1 MRKRLVA
8 VIAALLT
15 AATLVAPVGV
25 SARSAFENAVP
36 YQYMAK
42 MFSEILGRAPQP
54 AEWTSTVEYFE
65 ERGCTAS
72 ALAGFGLD
80 VFGSEEFAALDYSHA
95 GQALVLYRA
104 VLNREADE
112 IGLAAAIAQPA
123 AGSSVV
129 DMARGMYGGPEFQA
143 LMPQICNPVT
153 PDYDFG
159 MAPAI
164 DVPVDGEGYVG
175 DQMGLQ
181 AALDAAE
188 PGTTVFLAPR
198 AVVRLLTPLYIPQGV
213 ELATTGRP
221 GPRRYAEMGRVV
233 RAPVWPTF
241 ADAAVIVEPGA
252 KLRHVWVDG
261 QQGSPAR
268 HQAASPNVRVLSGR
282 ESTVSF
288 TRLGNTVGNTALSSL
303 GRHGH
308 TPCIDNDFSHNFIEA
323 YSSSHFGGTWA
334 DGISI
339 GCEDATVAYNEVVDT
354 TDVSI
359 ITFAQPQAAQV
370 SQVYG
375 NVVLNAGQGAFAQ
388 LSASP
393 FIGEKGD
400 GPGYASMDFTGSV
413 FRDNVIWNTPRSAN
427 ESGILVGVRAASGIR
442 SLNGKGQVMYGNTSG
457 GLRTW
462 VQNGII
468 VSGML
473 DVRVVDN
480 DLDVVLV
487 DDACTCPPAEV
498 GAAVSSGYAS
508 GEIQGPYVDGPFTAC
523 VTQPTGLM

>member
-1 MRKRLVA
+1 MRRRFV
-8 VIAALLT
+8 VVVAALVG
-15 AATLVAPVGV
+15 ATTLFAPLRV
-25 SARSAFENAVP
+25 SASPFENAMP

-42 MFSEILGRAPQP
+42 MYSEILGRAPQP
-54 AEWTSTVEYFE
+54 AEWTSTVEFFE
-65 ERGCTAS
+65 ERGCTES
-72 ALAGFGLD
+72 ALTAFGLD
-80 VFGSEEFAALDYSHA
+80 VFGSAEFAALDYSPPA
-95 GQALVLYRA
+95 QALVLYRA
-104 VLNREADE
+104 VLNREADDV
-112 IGLAAAIAQPA
+112 GLSMAIAELS
-123 AGSSVV
+123 AGASVV
-129 DMARGMYGGPEFQA
+129 DVARAMYAGPEFRA
-143 LMPQICNPVT
+143 LMAQICNPVT
-153 PDYDFG
+153 ADYDFG

-164 DVPVDGEGYVG
+164 DVPVDGEGYAG

-188 PGTTVFLAPR
+188 PGTTVYLAPR
-198 AVVRLLTPLYIPQGV
+198 AVVRLLSPLYVPPGV

-221 GPRRYAEMGRVV
+221 GTRRYAEMGRLV

-241 ADAAVIVEPGA
+241 ADAAVIVQPGG

-268 HQAASPNVRVLSGR
+268 HQAASPNVRILSGR
-282 ESTVSF
+282 QSTVSF

-323 YSSSHFGGTWA
+323 YSSTHFGGTWA

-359 ITFAQPQAAQV
+359 ITFAQPNAPQV

-393 FIGEKGD
+393 FIADKGD

-413 FRDNVIWNTPRSAN
+413 FRDNVIWNTPRSVN

-480 DLDVVLV
+480 TLDVVLV